1 MKKKSNGCPLF
12 IMIILSVVAVMTIG
26 LSLCVWGDYTLKA
39 EWDRPVFA
47 SVILGEKKDGELKQ
61 VVQTP
66 IDDSAALDVMS
77 DDGSADTVGVAADGN
92 DNENVGID
100 NGVSG
105 GSGDNGGL
113 TGGEDNEDVEGF
125 GDDPDHMVNITNGDT
140 TGASDDT
147 IEVDNADRAGFNDD
161 PMAGLS
167 RKDDIEAVTGKP
179 YVEITKVGAVEFV
192 PWNDNPARSPYY
204 KNPGVRPLSS
214 EYEYKDVDAD
224 YFATS
229 LFIGDSRIEG
239 LNDYSGWDKA
249 YFAYKTGL
257 TVFNMMSETLNTND
271 GRCTLPEVLE
281 NYTFENIY
289 IMIGINELGSGTVS
303 DFADKYKE
311 NLETIK
317 SLQPDARIIILGI
330 MYVTKEYSDS
340 SDVYN
345 NDNINAKNAAI
356 ASFANGS
363 DIFYLDMNPAV
374 VDENMALRED
384 ISFDGVHLIAKY
396 YYLWTD
402 FMCSHGY

>member
-1 MKKKSNGCPLF
+1 
-12 IMIILSVVAVMTIG
+12 MIIISVIAAMAIG
-26 LSLCVWGDYTLKA
+26 LALGVWGDYTLKV
-39 EWDRPVFA
+39 EWDRPVFS
-47 SVILGEKKDGELKQ
+47 SVVLGEKKDSEIKQ
-61 VVQTP
+61 AVKTP
-66 IDDSAALDVMS
+66 IDDSDALDVMA
-77 DDGSADTVGVAADGN
+77 DGVSEDTANDALDANDNVNGSEENKDSEGDGDSADPQVIITDVDVDDDSN
-92 DNENVGID
+92 DSAEGEN
-100 NGVSG
+100 
-105 GSGDNGGL
+105 
-113 TGGEDNEDVEGF
+113 
-125 GDDPDHMVNITNGDT
+125 
-140 TGASDDT
+140 SDKS
-147 IEVDNADRAGFNDD
+147 ALNDD
-161 PMAGLS
+161 PMAGLN
-167 RKDDIEAVTGKP
+167 RMDDIEDVTGKP

-214 EYEYKDVDAD
+214 KYEYKDVDAD

-239 LNDYSGWDKA
+239 LHDYSGWDKA

-257 TVFNMMSETLNTND
+257 SVFNMMSETLNTND
-271 GRCTLPEVLE
+271 GKCTLSEVLE
-281 NYTFENIY
+281 NYTFDNIY

-311 NLETIK
+311 NLETIR
-317 SLQPDARIIILGI
+317 SLQQDARIIILGI

-356 ASFANGS
+356 ASFANGT

>member
-12 IMIILSVVAVMTIG
+12 IMIILSVIAAMAIG
-26 LSLCVWGDYTLKA
+26 LALGVWGDYTLKV
-39 EWDRPVFA
+39 EWDRPVFS
-47 SVILGEKKDGELKQ
+47 SVVLGEKKDSEIKQ
-61 VVQTP
+61 AVKTP
-66 IDDSAALDVMS
+66 IDDSDALDVMADGVS
-77 DDGSADTVGVAADGN
+77 EDTANDALDVNDNVNGSEENKDSEGDDDSADPQVIITDVDADDDSN
-92 DNENVGID
+92 DSAEGEN
-100 NGVSG
+100 
-105 GSGDNGGL
+105 
-113 TGGEDNEDVEGF
+113 
-125 GDDPDHMVNITNGDT
+125 
-140 TGASDDT
+140 SDKS
-147 IEVDNADRAGFNDD
+147 ALNDD
-161 PMAGLS
+161 PMAGLN
-167 RKDDIEAVTGKP
+167 RMDDIEDVTGKP

-214 EYEYKDVDAD
+214 KYEYKDVDAD

-239 LNDYSGWDKA
+239 LHDYSGWDKA

-257 TVFNMMSETLNTND
+257 SVFNMMSETLNTND
-271 GRCTLPEVLE
+271 GKCTLSEVLE
-281 NYTFENIY
+281 NYTFDNIY

-311 NLETIK
+311 NLETIR
-317 SLQPDARIIILGI
+317 SLQQDARIIILGI

-356 ASFANGS
+356 ASFANGT

>member
-1 MKKKSNGCPLF
+1 
-12 IMIILSVVAVMTIG
+12 MIILSVIAAMAIG
-26 LSLCVWGDYTLKA
+26 LALGVWGDYTLKV
-39 EWDRPVFA
+39 EWDRPVFS
-47 SVILGEKKDGELKQ
+47 SVVLGEKKDSEIKQ
-61 VVQTP
+61 AVKTP
-66 IDDSAALDVMS
+66 IDDSDALDVMA
-77 DDGSADTVGVAADGN
+77 DGVSEDTANDALDVNDNVNGSEENKESEGDGDSADPQVIITDVDADDDSN
-92 DNENVGID
+92 DSAEGEN
-100 NGVSG
+100 
-105 GSGDNGGL
+105 
-113 TGGEDNEDVEGF
+113 
-125 GDDPDHMVNITNGDT
+125 
-140 TGASDDT
+140 SDKS
-147 IEVDNADRAGFNDD
+147 ALNDD
-161 PMAGLS
+161 PMAGLN
-167 RKDDIEAVTGKP
+167 RMDDIEDVTGKP

-214 EYEYKDVDAD
+214 KYEYKDVDAD

-239 LNDYSGWDKA
+239 LHDYSGWDKA

-257 TVFNMMSETLNTND
+257 SVFNMMSETLNTND
-271 GRCTLPEVLE
+271 GKCTLSEVLE
-281 NYTFENIY
+281 NYTFDNIY

-311 NLETIK
+311 NLETIR
-317 SLQPDARIIILGI
+317 SLQQDARIIILGI

-356 ASFANGS
+356 ASFANGT

>member
-1 MKKKSNGCPLF
+1 
-12 IMIILSVVAVMTIG
+12 MIIISVIAAMAIG
-26 LSLCVWGDYTLKA
+26 LALGVWGDYTLKV
-39 EWDRPVFA
+39 EWDRPVFS
-47 SVILGEKKDGELKQ
+47 SVVLGEKKDSEIKQ
-61 VVQTP
+61 AVKTP
-66 IDDSAALDVMS
+66 IDDSDALDVMA
-77 DDGSADTVGVAADGN
+77 DGVSEDTANDALDVNDNVNGSEENKDSEGDGDSADPQV
-92 DNENVGID
+92 I
-100 NGVSG
+100 
-105 GSGDNGGL
+105 
-113 TGGEDNEDVEGF
+113 
-125 GDDPDHMVNITNGDT
+125 ITNVDADDDSNDSAEGEN
-140 TGASDDT
+140 SDKS
-147 IEVDNADRAGFNDD
+147 ALNDD
-161 PMAGLS
+161 PMAGLN
-167 RKDDIEAVTGKP
+167 RMDDIEDVTGKP

-214 EYEYKDVDAD
+214 KYEYKDVDAD

-239 LNDYSGWDKA
+239 LHDYSGWDKA

-257 TVFNMMSETLNTND
+257 SVFNMMSETLNTND
-271 GRCTLPEVLE
+271 GKCTLSEVLE
-281 NYTFENIY
+281 NYTFDNIY

-311 NLETIK
+311 NLETIR
-317 SLQPDARIIILGI
+317 SLQQDARIIILGI

>member
-12 IMIILSVVAVMTIG
+12 IMIILSVIAAMAIG
-26 LSLCVWGDYTLKA
+26 LALGVWGDYTLKV
-39 EWDRPVFA
+39 EWDRPVFS
-47 SVILGEKKDGELKQ
+47 SVVLGEKKDSEIKQ
-61 VVQTP
+61 AVKTP
-66 IDDSAALDVMS
+66 IDDSDALDVMADGVS
-77 DDGSADTVGVAADGN
+77 EDTADDALDVNDNVNGSEENKDSEGDGDSADPQVIITDVDADDDSN
-92 DNENVGID
+92 DSAEGENSDKSGI
-100 NGVSG
+100 
-105 GSGDNGGL
+105 
-113 TGGEDNEDVEGF
+113 
-125 GDDPDHMVNITNGDT
+125 
-140 TGASDDT
+140 
-147 IEVDNADRAGFNDD
+147 NDD
-161 PMAGLS
+161 PMAGLN
-167 RKDDIEAVTGKP
+167 RMDDIEDVTGKP

-214 EYEYKDVDAD
+214 KYEYKDVDAD

-239 LNDYSGWDKA
+239 LHDYSGWDKA

-257 TVFNMMSETLNTND
+257 SVFNMMSETLNTND
-271 GRCTLPEVLE
+271 GKCTLSEVLE
-281 NYTFENIY
+281 NYTFDNIY

-311 NLETIK
+311 NLETIR
-317 SLQPDARIIILGI
+317 SLQQDARIIILGI

-356 ASFANGS
+356 ASFANGT

>member
-1 MKKKSNGCPLF
+1 
-12 IMIILSVVAVMTIG
+12 MIIISVIAAMAIG
-26 LSLCVWGDYTLKA
+26 LALGVWGDYTLKV
-39 EWDRPVFA
+39 EWDRPVFS
-47 SVILGEKKDGELKQ
+47 SVVLGEKKDSEIKQ
-61 VVQTP
+61 AVKTP
-66 IDDSAALDVMS
+66 IDDSDALDVMADRVS
-77 DDGSADTVGVAADGN
+77 EDTANDALDVNDNVNGSEENKDSEGDGDSADPQV
-92 DNENVGID
+92 I
-100 NGVSG
+100 
-105 GSGDNGGL
+105 
-113 TGGEDNEDVEGF
+113 
-125 GDDPDHMVNITNGDT
+125 ITNVDADDDSNDSAEGEN
-140 TGASDDT
+140 SDKSG
-147 IEVDNADRAGFNDD
+147 INDD
-161 PMAGLS
+161 PMAGLN
-167 RKDDIEAVTGKP
+167 RMDDIEDVTGKP

-214 EYEYKDVDAD
+214 KYEYKDVDAD

-239 LNDYSGWDKA
+239 LHDYSGWDKA

-257 TVFNMMSETLNTND
+257 SVFNMMSETLNTND
-271 GRCTLPEVLE
+271 GKCTLSEVLE
-281 NYTFENIY
+281 NYTFDNIY

-317 SLQPDARIIILGI
+317 SLQQDARIIILGI

-356 ASFANGS
+356 ASFANGT

>member
-1 MKKKSNGCPLF
+1 
-12 IMIILSVVAVMTIG
+12 MIILSVIAAMAIG
-26 LSLCVWGDYTLKA
+26 LALGVWGDYTLKV
-39 EWDRPVFA
+39 EWDRPVFS
-47 SVILGEKKDGELKQ
+47 SVVLGEKKDSEIKQ
-61 VVQTP
+61 AVKTP
-66 IDDSAALDVMS
+66 IDDSDALDVMADGVS
-77 DDGSADTVGVAADGN
+77 EDTADDALDVNDNVNGSEENKDSEGDGDSADPQVIITDVDADDDSN
-92 DNENVGID
+92 DSAEGEN
-100 NGVSG
+100 
-105 GSGDNGGL
+105 
-113 TGGEDNEDVEGF
+113 
-125 GDDPDHMVNITNGDT
+125 
-140 TGASDDT
+140 SDKS
-147 IEVDNADRAGFNDD
+147 ALNDD
-161 PMAGLS
+161 PMAGLN
-167 RKDDIEAVTGKP
+167 RMDDIEDVTGKP

-214 EYEYKDVDAD
+214 KYEYKDVDAD

-239 LNDYSGWDKA
+239 LHDYSGWDKA

-257 TVFNMMSETLNTND
+257 SVFNMMSETLNTND
-271 GRCTLPEVLE
+271 GKCTLSEVLE
-281 NYTFENIY
+281 NYTFDNIY

-311 NLETIK
+311 NLETIR
-317 SLQPDARIIILGI
+317 SLQQDARIIILGI

-356 ASFANGS
+356 ASFANGT

>member
-12 IMIILSVVAVMTIG
+12 IMIIISVIAAMAIG
-26 LSLCVWGDYTLKA
+26 LALGVWGDYTLKV
-39 EWDRPVFA
+39 EWDRPVFS
-47 SVILGEKKDGELKQ
+47 SVVLGEKKDSEIKQ
-61 VVQTP
+61 AVKTP
-66 IDDSAALDVMS
+66 IDDSDALDVMADGVS
-77 DDGSADTVGVAADGN
+77 EDTADDALDVNDNVNGSEENKDSEGDGDSADPQV
-92 DNENVGID
+92 I
-100 NGVSG
+100 
-105 GSGDNGGL
+105 
-113 TGGEDNEDVEGF
+113 
-125 GDDPDHMVNITNGDT
+125 ITNVDADDDSNDSAEGEN
-140 TGASDDT
+140 SDKS
-147 IEVDNADRAGFNDD
+147 ALNDD
-161 PMAGLS
+161 PMAGLN
-167 RKDDIEAVTGKP
+167 RMDDIEDVTGKP

-214 EYEYKDVDAD
+214 KYEYKDVDAD

-239 LNDYSGWDKA
+239 LHDYSGWDKA

-257 TVFNMMSETLNTND
+257 SVFNMMSETLNTND
-271 GRCTLPEVLE
+271 GKCTLSEVLE
-281 NYTFENIY
+281 NYTFDNIY

-317 SLQPDARIIILGI
+317 SLQQDARIIILGI

-356 ASFANGS
+356 ASFANGT

>member
-12 IMIILSVVAVMTIG
+12 IMIILSVIAAMAIG
-26 LSLCVWGDYTLKA
+26 LALGVWGDYTLKV
-39 EWDRPVFA
+39 EWDRPVFS
-47 SVILGEKKDGELKQ
+47 SVVLGEKKDSEIKQ
-61 VVQTP
+61 AVKTP
-66 IDDSAALDVMS
+66 IDDSDALDVMADGVS
-77 DDGSADTVGVAADGN
+77 EDTANDALDVNDNVNESEENNDSEGDDDSAD
-92 DNENVGID
+92 
-100 NGVSG
+100 
-105 GSGDNGGL
+105 
-113 TGGEDNEDVEGF
+113 
-125 GDDPDHMVNITNGDT
+125 PQVNITNVDADDDSNDSAEGEN
-140 TGASDDT
+140 SDKS
-147 IEVDNADRAGFNDD
+147 ALNDD
-161 PMAGLS
+161 PMAGLN
-167 RKDDIEAVTGKP
+167 RMDDIEDVTGKP

-214 EYEYKDVDAD
+214 KYEYKDVDAD

-239 LNDYSGWDKA
+239 LHDYSGWDKA

-257 TVFNMMSETLNTND
+257 SVFNMMSETLNTND
-271 GRCTLPEVLE
+271 GKCTLSEVLE
-281 NYTFENIY
+281 NYTFDNIY

-311 NLETIK
+311 NLETIR
-317 SLQPDARIIILGI
+317 SLQQDARIIILGI

>member
-1 MKKKSNGCPLF
+1 
-12 IMIILSVVAVMTIG
+12 MIIISVIAAMAIG
-26 LSLCVWGDYTLKA
+26 LALGVWGDYTLKV
-39 EWDRPVFA
+39 EWDRPVFS
-47 SVILGEKKDGELKQ
+47 SVVLGEKKDSEIKQ
-61 VVQTP
+61 AVKTP
-66 IDDSAALDVMS
+66 IDDSDALDVMADGVS
-77 DDGSADTVGVAADGN
+77 EDTADDALDVNDNVNGSEENKDSEGDGDSADPQVIITDVDADDDSN
-92 DNENVGID
+92 DSAEGENSDKSGI
-100 NGVSG
+100 
-105 GSGDNGGL
+105 
-113 TGGEDNEDVEGF
+113 
-125 GDDPDHMVNITNGDT
+125 
-140 TGASDDT
+140 
-147 IEVDNADRAGFNDD
+147 NDD
-161 PMAGLS
+161 PMAGLN
-167 RKDDIEAVTGKP
+167 RMDDIEDVTGKP

-214 EYEYKDVDAD
+214 KYEYKDVDAD

-239 LNDYSGWDKA
+239 LHDYSGWDKA
-249 YFAYKTGL
+249 HFAYKTGL
-257 TVFNMMSETLNTND
+257 SVFNMMSETLNTND
-271 GRCTLPEVLE
+271 GKCTLSEVLE
-281 NYTFENIY
+281 NYTFDNIY

-311 NLETIK
+311 NLETIR
-317 SLQPDARIIILGI
+317 SLQQDARIIILGI

-356 ASFANGS
+356 ASFANGT

>member
-1 MKKKSNGCPLF
+1 
-12 IMIILSVVAVMTIG
+12 MIIISVIAAMAIG
-26 LSLCVWGDYTLKA
+26 LALGVWGDYTLKV
-39 EWDRPVFA
+39 EWDRPVFS
-47 SVILGEKKDGELKQ
+47 SVVLGEKKDSEIKQ
-61 VVQTP
+61 AVKTP
-66 IDDSAALDVMS
+66 IDDSDALDVMA
-77 DDGSADTVGVAADGN
+77 DGVSEDTANDALDVNDNVNGSEENKDSEGDGDSADPQV
-92 DNENVGID
+92 I
-100 NGVSG
+100 
-105 GSGDNGGL
+105 
-113 TGGEDNEDVEGF
+113 
-125 GDDPDHMVNITNGDT
+125 ITNVDADDDSNDSAEGEN
-140 TGASDDT
+140 SDKSA
-147 IEVDNADRAGFNDD
+147 INDD
-161 PMAGLS
+161 PMAGLN
-167 RKDDIEAVTGKP
+167 RMDDIEDVTGKP
-179 YVEITKVGAVEFV
+179 YVEITKVGAVEYV

-214 EYEYKDVDAD
+214 KYEYKDVDAD

-239 LNDYSGWDKA
+239 LHDYSGWDKA

-257 TVFNMMSETLNTND
+257 SVFNMMSETLNTND
-271 GRCTLPEVLE
+271 GKCTLSEVLE
-281 NYTFENIY
+281 NYTFDNIY

-311 NLETIK
+311 NLETIR
-317 SLQPDARIIILGI
+317 SLQQDARIIILGI

-356 ASFANGS
+356 ASFANGT

>member
-1 MKKKSNGCPLF
+1 
-12 IMIILSVVAVMTIG
+12 MIIISVIAAMAIG
-26 LSLCVWGDYTLKA
+26 LALGVWGDYTLKV

-47 SVILGEKKDGELKQ
+47 SVLLGEKKESEPKQ
-61 VVQTP
+61 VVQMP
-66 IDDSAALDVMS
+66 IDDSDALDVMA
-77 DDGSADTVGVAADGN
+77 DGESEDTANDALDVNDNVNGSEENKDSEGDGDSAD
-92 DNENVGID
+92 
-100 NGVSG
+100 
-105 GSGDNGGL
+105 
-113 TGGEDNEDVEGF
+113 
-125 GDDPDHMVNITNGDT
+125 PQVNITNVDADDDSIDSAEGEN
-140 TGASDDT
+140 SDKS
-147 IEVDNADRAGFNDD
+147 ALNDD
-161 PMAGLS
+161 PMAGLN
-167 RKDDIEAVTGKP
+167 RMDDIEDVTGKP

-214 EYEYKDVDAD
+214 KYEYKDVDAD

-239 LNDYSGWDKA
+239 LHDYSGWDKA

-257 TVFNMMSETLNTND
+257 SVFNMMSETLNTND
-271 GRCTLPEVLE
+271 GKCTLSEVLE
-281 NYTFENIY
+281 NYTFDNIY

-311 NLETIK
+311 NLETIR
-317 SLQPDARIIILGI
+317 SLQQDARIIILGI

-356 ASFANGS
+356 ASFANGT

>member
-1 MKKKSNGCPLF
+1 
-12 IMIILSVVAVMTIG
+12 MIILSVIAAMAIG
-26 LSLCVWGDYTLKA
+26 LALGVWGDYTLKV
-39 EWDRPVFA
+39 EWDRPVFS
-47 SVILGEKKDGELKQ
+47 SVVLGEKKDSEIKQ
-61 VVQTP
+61 AVKTP
-66 IDDSAALDVMS
+66 IDDSDALDVMA
-77 DDGSADTVGVAADGN
+77 DGVSEDTANDALDVNDNVNGSEENKDSEGDGDSADPQV
-92 DNENVGID
+92 I
-100 NGVSG
+100 
-105 GSGDNGGL
+105 
-113 TGGEDNEDVEGF
+113 
-125 GDDPDHMVNITNGDT
+125 ITNVD
-140 TGASDDT
+140 ADDDSNDSAEAENSDKS
-147 IEVDNADRAGFNDD
+147 ALNDD
-161 PMAGLS
+161 PMAGLN
-167 RKDDIEAVTGKP
+167 RMDDIEDVTGKP

-214 EYEYKDVDAD
+214 KYEYKDVDAD

-239 LNDYSGWDKA
+239 LHDYSGWDKA

-257 TVFNMMSETLNTND
+257 SVFNMMSETLNTND
-271 GRCTLPEVLE
+271 GKCTLSEVLE
-281 NYTFENIY
+281 NYTFDNIY

-311 NLETIK
+311 NLETIR
-317 SLQPDARIIILGI
+317 SLQQDARIIILGI

-356 ASFANGS
+356 ASFANGT

>member
-12 IMIILSVVAVMTIG
+12 IMIILSVIAAMAIG
-26 LSLCVWGDYTLKA
+26 LALGVWGDYTLKV

-47 SVILGEKKDGELKQ
+47 SVLLGEKKESEPKQ
-61 VVQTP
+61 VVQMP
-66 IDDSAALDVMS
+66 IDDSDALDVMA
-77 DDGSADTVGVAADGN
+77 DGESEDTANDALDVNDNVNGSEENKDSEGDGDSADPQVIITDVDADN
-92 DNENVGID
+92 DSNDSSEGEN
-100 NGVSG
+100 
-105 GSGDNGGL
+105 
-113 TGGEDNEDVEGF
+113 
-125 GDDPDHMVNITNGDT
+125 
-140 TGASDDT
+140 SDKS
-147 IEVDNADRAGFNDD
+147 AFNDD
-161 PMAGLS
+161 PMVGLN
-167 RKDDIEAVTGKP
+167 RMDDIEDVTGKP

-214 EYEYKDVDAD
+214 KYEYKDVDAD

-239 LNDYSGWDKA
+239 LHDYSGWDKA

-257 TVFNMMSETLNTND
+257 SVFNMMSETLNTND
-271 GRCTLPEVLE
+271 GKCTLSEVLE
-281 NYTFENIY
+281 NYTFDNIY

-311 NLETIK
+311 NLETIR
-317 SLQPDARIIILGI
+317 SLQQDARIIILGI

-356 ASFANGS
+356 ASFANGT

>member
-12 IMIILSVVAVMTIG
+12 IMIIISVIAAMAIG
-26 LSLCVWGDYTLKA
+26 LALGVWGDYTLKV
-39 EWDRPVFA
+39 EWDRPVFS
-47 SVILGEKKDGELKQ
+47 SVVLGEKKDSEIKQ
-61 VVQTP
+61 AVKTP
-66 IDDSAALDVMS
+66 IDDSDALDVMA
-77 DDGSADTVGVAADGN
+77 DGVSEDTANDALDVNDNVNGSEENKDSEGDGDSADPQV
-92 DNENVGID
+92 I
-100 NGVSG
+100 
-105 GSGDNGGL
+105 
-113 TGGEDNEDVEGF
+113 
-125 GDDPDHMVNITNGDT
+125 ITNVDADDDSNDSAEGEN
-140 TGASDDT
+140 SDKSG
-147 IEVDNADRAGFNDD
+147 INDD
-161 PMAGLS
+161 PMAGLN
-167 RKDDIEAVTGKP
+167 RMDDIEDVTGKP

-214 EYEYKDVDAD
+214 KYEYKDVDAD

-239 LNDYSGWDKA
+239 LHDYSGWDKA

-257 TVFNMMSETLNTND
+257 SVFNMMSETLNTND
-271 GRCTLPEVLE
+271 GKCTLSEVLE
-281 NYTFENIY
+281 NYTFDNIY

-317 SLQPDARIIILGI
+317 SLQQDARIIILGI

-356 ASFANGS
+356 ASFANGT

>member
-12 IMIILSVVAVMTIG
+12 IMIIISVIAAMAIG
-26 LSLCVWGDYTLKA
+26 LALGVWGDYTLKV
-39 EWDRPVFA
+39 EWDRPVFS
-47 SVILGEKKDGELKQ
+47 SVVLGEKKDSEIKQ
-61 VVQTP
+61 AVKTP
-66 IDDSAALDVMS
+66 IDDSDALDVMADGVS
-77 DDGSADTVGVAADGN
+77 EDTADDALDVNDNVNGSEENKDSEGDGDSADPQVIITDVDADDDSN
-92 DNENVGID
+92 DSAEGEN
-100 NGVSG
+100 
-105 GSGDNGGL
+105 
-113 TGGEDNEDVEGF
+113 
-125 GDDPDHMVNITNGDT
+125 
-140 TGASDDT
+140 SDKS
-147 IEVDNADRAGFNDD
+147 ALNDD
-161 PMAGLS
+161 PMAGLN
-167 RKDDIEAVTGKP
+167 RMDDIEDVTGKP

-214 EYEYKDVDAD
+214 KYEYKDVDAD

-239 LNDYSGWDKA
+239 LHDYSGWDKA
-249 YFAYKTGL
+249 HFAYKTGL
-257 TVFNMMSETLNTND
+257 SVFNMMSETLNTND
-271 GRCTLPEVLE
+271 GKCTLSEVLE
-281 NYTFENIY
+281 NYTFDNIY

-311 NLETIK
+311 NLETIR
-317 SLQPDARIIILGI
+317 SLQQDARIIILGI

-356 ASFANGS
+356 ASFANGT

>member
-12 IMIILSVVAVMTIG
+12 IMIIISVIAAMAIG
-26 LSLCVWGDYTLKA
+26 LALGVWGDYTLKV
-39 EWDRPVFA
+39 EWDRPVFS
-47 SVILGEKKDGELKQ
+47 SVVLGEKKDSEIKQ
-61 VVQTP
+61 AVKTP
-66 IDDSAALDVMS
+66 IDDSDALDVMA
-77 DDGSADTVGVAADGN
+77 DGVSEDTANDALDVNDNVNGSEENKDSEGDGDSADPQVIITDVDADDDSN
-92 DNENVGID
+92 DSAEGEN
-100 NGVSG
+100 
-105 GSGDNGGL
+105 
-113 TGGEDNEDVEGF
+113 
-125 GDDPDHMVNITNGDT
+125 
-140 TGASDDT
+140 SDKS
-147 IEVDNADRAGFNDD
+147 ALNDD
-161 PMAGLS
+161 PMAGLN
-167 RKDDIEAVTGKP
+167 RMDDIEDVTGKP

-214 EYEYKDVDAD
+214 KYEYKDVDAD

-239 LNDYSGWDKA
+239 LHDYSGWDKA

-257 TVFNMMSETLNTND
+257 SVFNMMSETLNTND
-271 GRCTLPEVLE
+271 GKCTLSEVLE
-281 NYTFENIY
+281 NYTFDNIY

-311 NLETIK
+311 NLETIR
-317 SLQPDARIIILGI
+317 SLQQDARIIILGI

-356 ASFANGS
+356 ASFANGT

>member
-1 MKKKSNGCPLF
+1 MFRGSGGCRFP
-12 IMIILSVVAVMTIG
+12 
-26 LSLCVWGDYTLKA
+26 
-39 EWDRPVFA
+39 DR
-47 SVILGEKKDGELKQ
+47 VILGEKKDSEIKQ
-61 VVQTP
+61 AVKTP
-66 IDDSAALDVMS
+66 IDDSDALDVMA
-77 DDGSADTVGVAADGN
+77 DGVSEDTANDALDVNDNVNGSEENKDSEGDGDSADPQVIITDVDADDDSN
-92 DNENVGID
+92 DSAEGEN
-100 NGVSG
+100 
-105 GSGDNGGL
+105 
-113 TGGEDNEDVEGF
+113 
-125 GDDPDHMVNITNGDT
+125 
-140 TGASDDT
+140 SDKS
-147 IEVDNADRAGFNDD
+147 ALNDD
-161 PMAGLS
+161 PMAGLN
-167 RKDDIEAVTGKP
+167 RMDDIEDVTGKP

-214 EYEYKDVDAD
+214 KYEYKDVDAD

-239 LNDYSGWDKA
+239 LHDYSGWDKA

-257 TVFNMMSETLNTND
+257 SVFNMMSETLNTND
-271 GRCTLPEVLE
+271 GKCTLSEVLE
-281 NYTFENIY
+281 NYTFDNIY

-311 NLETIK
+311 NLETIR
-317 SLQPDARIIILGI
+317 SLQQDARIIILGI

-356 ASFANGS
+356 ASFANGT